1 MSDLQARVAAAREG
15 TAVGPA
21 LSRGL
26 LRVAGKDRH
35 DLLNRISTQQVKGLA
50 PGESVHLAFL
60 DVKGRVVAD
69 ALLFVRSEDLL
80 LQVEPEVTEPLRA
93 HLARF
98 VLRDQVQLE
107 DVSAALRVVPA
118 LGPGGV
124 ERARAVAPAGSVFP
138 NPRRGAPALDAV
150 LAPSEAAAFRDA
162 LLSSGATPLAEG
174 DLEVLRVMA
183 GVPRQGADVDA
194 ARLPMEAA
202 LVQTAVSFDKG
213 CYIGQEVVLRGTFR
227 GQIQKGLVQLALPEG
242 AGPGTPLEREGREV
256 GVVTSAVEAPEGRLG
271 LGYLRRAH
279 WKEGERIA
287 TPAGEAVVRRVL
299 VTEKDR

>member
-1 MSDLQARVAAAREG
+1 MSDLQARLAAAREG
-15 TAVGPA
+15 SAVGPA
-21 LSRGL
+21 LARGL

-35 DLLNRISTQQVKGLA
+35 DFLHRISTQRVKGVA

-60 DVKGRVVAD
+60 DVKGRVVGD
-69 ALLFVRSEDLL
+69 ALLFARPDDLL
-80 LQVEPEVTEPLRA
+80 LQVEPEVAEPLRA

-98 VLRDQVQLE
+98 ILRDQVQLE
-107 DVSAALRVVPA
+107 DVSTALRVVPA

-124 ERARAVAPAGSVFP
+124 ERARTVAPAGSAFP
-138 NPRRGAPALDAV
+138 NPRRGVPALDAV

-162 LLSSGATPLAEG
+162 LLSGGATPLEAG

-202 LVQTAVSFDKG
+202 LVATAVSFDKG
-213 CYIGQEVVLRGTFR
+213 CYVGQEVVLRGTFR

-271 LGYLRRAH
+271 LAYLRRAH

>member
-1 MSDLQARVAAAREG
+1 MSDLQARLAAAQTG
-15 TAVGPA
+15 SAVGPA

-35 DLLNRISTQQVKGLA
+35 EFLHRISTQRVKGVA

-60 DVKGRVVAD
+60 DVKGRVVGD
-69 ALLFVRSEDLL
+69 AVLFARPDDLL
-80 LQVEPEVTEPLRA
+80 LQVEPEVAEPLRA

-98 VLRDQVQLE
+98 ILRDQVQLE

-124 ERARAVAPAGSVFP
+124 ERARTVAPAGSVFS

-150 LAPSEAAAFRDA
+150 MAPSEAAAFRDA
-162 LLSSGATPLAEG
+162 LLSGGATPLEAG

-202 LVQTAVSFDKG
+202 LVATAVSFDKG

-227 GQIQKGLVQLALPEG
+227 GQIQKGLVQLALPDG
-242 AGPGTPLEREGREV
+242 AGPGTPLELEGREV

-271 LGYLRRAH
+271 LAYLRRAH

>member
-1 MSDLQARVAAAREG
+1 MSDLQARMAAAREG

-21 LSRGL
+21 LARGL
-26 LRVAGKDRH
+26 LRVSGKDRH
-35 DLLNRISTQQVKGLA
+35 DLLHRISTQHVKGLA
-50 PGESVHLAFL
+50 PGETIHLAFL

-69 ALLFVRSEDLL
+69 AVLFASSDDLL

-98 VLRDQVQLE
+98 ILRDQVKLE

-118 LGPGGV
+118 LGLRGL
-124 ERARAVAPAGSVFP
+124 ERARAIAPAGSAFT
-138 NPRRGAPALDAV
+138 NPRRGTPALDVV

-162 LLSSGATPLAEG
+162 LLSGGATPLDEG

-183 GVPRQGADVDA
+183 GLPRQGADIDA

-202 LVQTAVSFDKG
+202 LVQSAVSFDKG

-242 AGPGTPLEREGREV
+242 AGPGTRLELEGREV
-256 GVVTSAVEAPEGRLG
+256 GVVTSAVEGPEGRLG

-279 WKEGERIA
+279 WKEGERLA

-299 VTEKDR
+299 VTEKER